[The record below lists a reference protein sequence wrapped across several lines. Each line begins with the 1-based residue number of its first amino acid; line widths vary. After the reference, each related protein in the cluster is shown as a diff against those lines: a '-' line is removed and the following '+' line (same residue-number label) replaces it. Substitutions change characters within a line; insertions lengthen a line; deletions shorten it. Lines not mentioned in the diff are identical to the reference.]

1 MLIMISSEGK
11 TLESQ
16 PSIRFG
22 RAPNFIKVNLN
33 EDHWEAYQNPA
44 IDQRGGAGVKAAQF
58 MLDQKIT
65 HVLTGRFGP
74 NAHQALS
81 AAGIKMITFDSSCN
95 TVSEV
100 IEAFKNNL
108 LTEVD

>member
-1 MLIMISSEGK
+1 MPIMISSEGK
-11 TLESQ
+11 SLDCR
-16 PSIRFG
+16 PSLRFG
-22 RAPNFIKVNLN
+22 RAPYFIKINLSN
-33 EDHWEAYQNPA
+33 DDWEAYQNPA
-44 IDQRGGAGVKAAQF
+44 IDQRGGAGIKAAQF

-81 AAGIKMITFDSSCN
+81 ASGIKMVSFGSNYN
-95 TVSEV
+95 TISEV

-108 LTEVD
+108 LTEIE